1 MVAHMPWHTLGAGR
15 QSQMVAHALAHT
27 GNREAEPGGADPAAA
42 TMHMQGPREAALPAN
57 PALDVRGE
65 AVFRKD
71 AFVLGK
77 VHELSDERLKSNFSA
92 LSGAMKL
99 IARLKVVRG
108 RAGQTVMGQS
118 GRRATPCECVG
129 WCTPGYP
136 S

>member
-1 MVAHMPWHTLGAGR
+1 MPWHTLTGNREAEPDGGPCP
-15 QSQMVAHALAHT
+15 LAHT
-27 GNREAEPGGADPAAA
+27 GNREAEPPPGGADPAAA
-42 TMHMQGPREAALPAN
+42 TMHMQGPREAVLPAN